1 MATKKTIKVTRTGST
16 IGRPAIQETHLKSLG
31 LTKAGRTVEVEDT
44 PAIRGLIKK
53 VAHLVKVEE

>member
-31 LTKAGRTVEVEDT
+31 LTKTGRTVEVEDT
-44 PAIRGLIKK
+44 LAIRGLIKK

>member
-31 LTKAGRTVEVEDT
+31 LTKTGRTVEVEDT

-53 VAHLVKVEE
+53 VAHLVKIEE